1 MTNEALRR
9 QVSGSVVGP
18 GDDGWDAARQ
28 AWNLAVDQRPVAVVV
43 ARGAEDV
50 AATLAFASDRGLRV
64 APQGTGHGATS
75 LGALDDTILLRTTD
89 LAGVEVNPERRRARV
104 GAGVLWNAL
113 VGPAAEHGLVA
124 LHGLSGTVGIAGYTV
139 AGGLGWLGRSHG
151 LACNAATAFEVVT
164 AGGRPVRVDAET
176 EPDLFWALRGGGG
189 VAAVVT
195 ALEFELFPLQEA
207 FAGHISWPLARA
219 GEVVEAYRSW
229 TSDLPEELTSTIRLI
244 RYPPL
249 PDLPPE
255 LRGQAFAMITLVFA
269 GDAGAGDDLVA
280 PLRGL
285 GAPDADTLGMVAGGD
300 LPEISG
306 DPAGP
311 LPGIGDTAL
320 LRELDVEAYLAVGGP
335 DVESPLTN
343 AEMRH
348 LGGALERSAPEHGAM
363 DAIDA
368 AYSFYAVGTPT
379 GPESA
384 DALNAELDR
393 ARERLAPSSTGQT
406 LLSFAER
413 QTGFNGSF
421 PAATAARLEEVARRF
436 DPDGIIR
443 ANHELGT

>member
-89 LAGVEVNPERRRARV
+89 LAGVEVNPERRRRSGGR
-104 GAGVLWNAL
+104 GACRDAL

-124 LHGLSGTVGIAGYTV
+124 LHGLSGTVGVAGYTV

-280 PLRGL
+280 PLRRL

-306 DPAGP
+306 DPPGP
-311 LPGIGDTAL
+311 PARHRRHRPPARARRRGLPRGGRPGR
-320 LRELDVEAYLAVGGP
+320 REPAHERRDAP
-335 DVESPLTN
+335 P
-343 AEMRH
+343 R
-348 LGGALERSAPEHGAM
+348 GALQRSAPEHGAI